1 MHICMHVYD
10 SLRRCSCAH
19 GYALTLWPLCPCSAV
34 KFPDVAGSVIQLLMD
49 FLGDTNT
56 ASALDVV
63 FFVRE
68 IMETN
73 SRLRPTILARLLDS
87 FTQIRSSRVCTCSLW
102 IIGEYSHSHP
112 NIISATEV
120 NTPPTSPTCTPPM
133 LYRSYVLLSA
143 LKYRF
148 MGKVLSGFSVL
159 SIA

>member
-1 MHICMHVYD
+1 M
-10 SLRRCSCAH
+10 
-19 GYALTLWPLCPCSAV
+19 PCSAV

-120 NTPPTSPTCTPPM
+120 NPPPPPAFCTTSM
-133 LYRSYVLLSA
+133 LYRSYMLLSA
-143 LKYRF
+143 LHDQYSSNFWWAPVVPKNAWNPILLFQCLASQEQVRYTSC
-148 MGKVLSGFSVL
+148 VEL
-159 SIA
+159 